1 MKNSIIT
8 ALIILQ
14 IVSIAFFTNKLSG
27 YSQKLDLLISENLA
41 LESKLQKANSS
52 LTELADSTPIDQE
65 IILNSTPLKSNID
78 SNSREIKPSIPNNNQ
93 LSNNDSE
100 IETLDTTPE
109 EFAQEETDLNWAI
122 EHEENIENLF
132 VNSENLSEIG
142 LVSVECRK
150 TACKIMA
157 TRSNKGTFLDANTFN
172 TEISKQDW
180 HKNNAFSF
188 NFGGEGAEEFVTFWI
203 KR

>member
-1 MKNSIIT
+1 MKNSIIA

-14 IVSIAFFTNKLSG
+14 IVSITFFTNKLSS
-27 YSQKLDLLISENLA
+27 YSQQIDLLSSENIA
-41 LESKLQKANSS
+41 LQSKLQKVRSS
-52 LTELADSTPIDQE
+52 LRELSNSTPIDQK
-65 IILNSTPLKSNID
+65 ITLNATPLKNNID
-78 SNSREIKPSIPNNNQ
+78 SNSREIKPSIPNNNH
-93 LSNNDSE
+93 LSNSDSE
-100 IETLDTTPE
+100 IDTLDTTPE
-109 EFAQEETDLNWAI
+109 EFTQEETDLNWAI
-122 EHEENIENLF
+122 THEENIEILF